1 MPVIAGKPPAAASHP
16 SGMNGMIVTVAMKV
30 ALEPSAPRMPNFLF
44 QNPRNNSVPNVHS
57 ETPKNQVA
65 PAASSRQSRRD
76 FGNPACGHKAELAPS
91 TPPFRRSPFRA
102 GDDFNPRH
110 HTVSSTSAN
119 TVACTSAHQPDTPL
133 LGRPSPDGYFG
144 LFGPC
149 VSSHR
154 TRVRKASQRFVS
166 LKVFNTVETNQRF
179 RVSRAKVPNSNQ
191 WIITQPTP
199 RLLTPRAPKGV
210 LSHERLTSS
219 VVNSRTT
226 IHGARA

>member
-1 MPVIAGKPPAAASHP
+1 LEAQRDGRLPDFRRVDWKDVYPVPNELAGPPPAA
-16 SGMNGMIVTVAMKV
+16 
-30 ALEPSAPRMPNFLF
+30 
-44 QNPRNNSVPNVHS
+44 
-57 ETPKNQVA
+57 
-65 PAASSRQSRRD
+65 
-76 FGNPACGHKAELAPS
+76 GNPGEISAIRRAGIRPELAPP
-91 TPPFRRSPFRA
+91 TPPFGRSPFRA

-110 HTVSSTSAN
+110 RTVTSASAN
-119 TVACTSAHQPDTPL
+119 AVACTSAHQPDTPL

-199 RLLTPRAPKGV
+199 RFLTPRAPKGV
-210 LSHERLTSS
+210 LSHEKLTSS

>member
-1 MPVIAGKPPAAASHP
+1 
-16 SGMNGMIVTVAMKV
+16 
-30 ALEPSAPRMPNFLF
+30 MPNFLF